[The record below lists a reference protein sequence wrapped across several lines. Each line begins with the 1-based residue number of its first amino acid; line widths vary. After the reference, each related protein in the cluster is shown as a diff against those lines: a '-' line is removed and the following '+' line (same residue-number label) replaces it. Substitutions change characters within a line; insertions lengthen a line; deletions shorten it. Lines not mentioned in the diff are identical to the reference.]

1 MSNDGQN
8 NDELN
13 QNTQTALPNEGASIN
28 RRSLLKGVMGAA
40 GVASLPSFVFPALAQ
55 GERLVP
61 FTDVPD
67 TFKVG
72 PVRPNAVHYLDTREI
87 DSYFTDNEDFYLV
100 QHYGQPEVDNDSY
113 RLRVTGMVDK
123 ELDLSLSDLMA
134 RDVFEQ
140 QVGFECGGNGRRLF
154 NGLVGNAYWRGVTL
168 HRLLEEAGIQPGAK
182 EIVFFGSDIQTQE
195 VPARGVEVEKAFA
208 RSLSIE
214 DAMRPENMLAY
225 EMNGEPLPHYHGK
238 PVRLLVPG

>member
-1 MSNDGQN
+1 MSNDGTN
-8 NDELN
+8 NNKDELN
-13 QNTQTALPNEGASIN
+13 EATLSLLPDAASTIN
-28 RRSLLKGVMGAA
+28 RRSLLKGAAGVMGAA
-40 GVASLPSFVFPALAQ
+40 GVASLPGFVFPALAQ

-100 QHYGQPEVDNDSY
+100 QHYGQPEIDNDSY
-113 RLRVTGMVDK
+113 RLRVTGMVDT

-154 NGLVGNAYWRGVTL
+154 NGL
-168 HRLLEEAGIQPGAK
+168 
-182 EIVFFGSDIQTQE
+182 
-195 VPARGVEVEKAFA
+195 
-208 RSLSIE
+208 
-214 DAMRPENMLAY
+214 
-225 EMNGEPLPHYHGK
+225 
-238 PVRLLVPG
+238 

>member
-140 QVGFECGGNGRRLF
+140 QVGF
-154 NGLVGNAYWRGVTL
+154 
-168 HRLLEEAGIQPGAK
+168 
-182 EIVFFGSDIQTQE
+182 
-195 VPARGVEVEKAFA
+195 
-208 RSLSIE
+208 
-214 DAMRPENMLAY
+214 
-225 EMNGEPLPHYHGK
+225 
-238 PVRLLVPG
+238 